1 MKSRINKIF
10 LVSIVFVLLMTA
22 TPNRMEAQCPMC
34 KISAESNLKN
44 GGKAGRGLNAGI
56 LYMFVTPYLLIGG
69 LGFVWWRYNRRRKEE
84 EFEDEGGFVGIN

>member
-1 MKSRINKIF
+1 MKILIGF
-10 LVSIVFVLLMTA
+10 LFAAMLTFAVPASVQ
-22 TPNRMEAQCPMC
+22 AQCPMC

-69 LGFVWWRYNRRRKEE
+69 LGFVWWRYNRRKQEDL
-84 EFEDEGGFVGIN
+84 EDEGGFVGIK